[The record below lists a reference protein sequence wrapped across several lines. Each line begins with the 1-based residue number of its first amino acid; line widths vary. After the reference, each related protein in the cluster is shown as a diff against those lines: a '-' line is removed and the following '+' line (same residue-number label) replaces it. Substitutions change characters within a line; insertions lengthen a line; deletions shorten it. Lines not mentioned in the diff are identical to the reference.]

1 MAALGN
7 RGEGRGWRQR
17 GRGGLQR
24 DVRRL
29 APVPDGW
36 MWEKGVWVWLLT
48 LPFSAPNSWDS
59 LLASLSLTPSQGSVL
74 TQERRTRRH
83 PAAGII
89 SSGWSSVSYL
99 DEAQ

>member
-1 MAALGN
+1 M
-7 RGEGRGWRQR
+7 E
-17 GRGGLQR
+17 
-24 DVRRL
+24 DSERREE
-29 APVPDGW
+29 AGPGPGW
-36 MWEKGVWVWLLT
+36 MDVEKGVWVWLLT

-59 LLASLSLTPSQGSVL
+59 LLASLSLTLSQGSVL

-89 SSGWSSVSYL
+89 SSGWSSVSDL